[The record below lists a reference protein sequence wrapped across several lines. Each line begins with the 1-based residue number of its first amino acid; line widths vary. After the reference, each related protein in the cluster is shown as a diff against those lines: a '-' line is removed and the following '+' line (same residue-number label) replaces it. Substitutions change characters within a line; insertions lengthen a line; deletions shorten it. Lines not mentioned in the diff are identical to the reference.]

1 MLPMG
6 FLTFLRANA
15 PFLGAGALLAFTSS
29 YGQTYFIS
37 LFAGEIRGAFGLSH
51 GAWGGIYTVGTMI
64 SAVVMIWAGVLTD
77 RFRVRHLGAIVAV
90 VLALACLL
98 MAGAQNGAMLILAV
112 FLLRFAGQ
120 GMMSHLSVVAMARW
134 FVATRGRALSIA
146 AMGFSFGQAILPILF
161 VALLVRFDWR
171 WLWLLA
177 AVMVLLTM
185 PVLARLP
192 RAERTPQSI
201 ARQTQSVGMQGRHW
215 TRRDVLH
222 HWLFWMM
229 VPVLLGPPAW
239 GTALFFQQVHLTE
252 VKGWALVDYVAL
264 MPLFTAAALGA
275 TLVAGALIDR
285 FGSAV
290 LAMAY
295 MVPYVVSFVIMAA
308 AETLFGAAISL
319 VVFALGSGIQATV
332 PAALWAEFFGTR
344 HLGSIKALSAALM
357 VFGSAIGPGISGVLI
372 DWGLSFPQQMWGY
385 AVYFAVA
392 GVIITLGLLPAR
404 KLLPSAPEVDIQ
416 RT

>member
-64 SAVVMIWAGVLTD
+64 SAVVMIWAGALTD

-185 PVLARLP
+185 PVLARLL
-192 RAERTPQSI
+192 RAERTPQSV
-201 ARQTQSVGMQGRHW
+201 ARQTQSVGMQCRHW

-295 MVPYVVSFVIMAA
+295 MVPYIVSFVIMAA

-404 KLLPSAPEVDIQ
+404 KLLPSAPEVDVK
-416 RT
+416 RA

>member
-1 MLPMG
+1 MS
-6 FLTFLRANA
+6 FLTFLRANS
-15 PFLGAGALLAFTSS
+15 PFLSAGALLALTSS

-37 LFAGEIRGAFGLSH
+37 LFAGEIRAEFGLSH
-51 GAWGGIYTVGTMI
+51 GAWGGIYTAGTTI
-64 SAVVMIWAGVLTD
+64 SAIVMVWAGALTD

-98 MAGAQNGAMLILAV
+98 MAGAQNAAMLILAV
-112 FLLRFAGQ
+112 FALRFAGQ

-146 AMGFSFGQAILPILF
+146 AMGYSVGQAILPILF
-161 VALLVRFDWR
+161 VALLVHFDWQL
-171 WLWLLA
+171 LWVLA
-177 AVMVLLTM
+177 AGLVLLTM
-185 PVLARLP
+185 PVLARLL
-192 RAERTPQSI
+192 RAERTPQSV
-201 ARQTQSVGMQGRHW
+201 AEETQAVGMEGRHW

-222 HWLFWMM
+222 HWLFWLM

-264 MPLFTAAALGA
+264 MPLFTAVAVGA
-275 TLVAGALIDR
+275 TFAAGALIDR

-290 LAMAY
+290 LAMLY
-295 MVPYVVSFVIMAA
+295 MIPYVISFCLMAA
-308 AETLFGAAISL
+308 AETLFGAALSL
-319 VVFALGSGIQATV
+319 VVFALGAGIQATV

-344 HLGSIKALSAALM
+344 HIGSVKALSVSLM

-385 AVYFAVA
+385 AVYFVVA
-392 GVIITLGLLPAR
+392 GVVISFGLLRAQ
-404 KLLPSAPEVDIQ
+404 KLLPSASEINVQ
-416 RT
+416 SA

>member
-1 MLPMG
+1 MG

-64 SAVVMIWAGVLTD
+64 SAVVMIWAGALTD

-185 PVLARLP
+185 PVLARLL
-192 RAERTPQSI
+192 RAERTPQSV
-201 ARQTQSVGMQGRHW
+201 ARQTQSVGMQCRHW

-295 MVPYVVSFVIMAA
+295 MVPYIVSFVIMAA

-404 KLLPSAPEVDIQ
+404 KLLPSAPEVDVK
-416 RT
+416 RA

>member
-1 MLPMG
+1 MG